1 MSYTAKLLLICQ
13 IVDGL
18 LHAIHIDYNVRI
30 GGQSIQMVKHNE
42 NLYTSMIHKDLD
54 FNFYRWNEP
63 FVEPEQK
70 QLFISVA

>member
-54 FNFYRWNEP
+54 FNYRWNEH
-63 FVEPEQK
+63 FFEPEQK
-70 QLFISVA
+70 QCFASVA